1 MLRKIAPFFCM
12 SVLFLAGCG
21 DDGGGGDDGLPDELP
36 FKLTRPAIG
45 TPLTDAEITAFTRK
59 ITGFYKDVEFF
70 EWCDWHGHGVDPSYD
85 PDVLDYGLYWQ
96 DTRAVKAG
104 DTITFLHTG
113 WADNLMIRTG
123 KVLNNVAAGYLMSGD
138 PLLGKLVEKYS
149 KGIVA
154 LFLGMVWGHE
164 DPPITS
170 IMPRTIFTINHSYTD
185 AKGRNVAVDYTP
197 IRYEK
202 EDWNG
207 HSFGNPDNP
216 YFGDIWIRNMRSK
229 DDVPH
234 IYRAIPMLLRVAQDG
249 KDEHVRLAAQEAYDY
264 LVAFCKD
271 IVDEGYR
278 IRTKDK
284 EGNPYIP
291 TEDLASFVTY
301 DEIIPNA
308 ECNPKLTSALFA
320 YGETRDV
327 NCERGHSPTYE
338 STATSQHYF
347 NYAIIRYFHL
357 TAIVSALMAREDR
370 TAERLLKGLV
380 ERVDA
385 IMQNDEERAEHP
397 EWDADAA
404 AFLLASAAYGL
415 PLTDEEARFV
425 RDHYSASVDHFTPW
439 EHWDLYAASVPDG
452 DYEYKPSRDGTG
464 DERFIRV
471 PAMTYI
477 LEYCY
482 SPFRNPAGAQL
493 ADCDIVADPSRW
505 GE

>member
-1 MLRKIAPFFCM
+1 MLSKIAPFLCI
-12 SVLFLAGCG
+12 SLLLSGCG
-21 DDGGGGDDGLPDELP
+21 DDGGNGNDGLPDKLP
-36 FKLTRPAIG
+36 FVLTRPAAG
-45 TPLTDAEITAFTRK
+45 TPLSDAEITAFTKK
-59 ITGFYKDVEFF
+59 ITGFYKEVEFF
-70 EWCDWHGHGVDPSYD
+70 EWLDWHAHGVDPSHD
-85 PDVLDYGLYWQ
+85 PGIRDYGLYWQ

-123 KVLNNVAAGYLMSGD
+123 KVLNNTAAGYLMSGD
-138 PLLGKLVEKYS
+138 PLLGKLTEKYS

-154 LFLGMVWGHE
+154 LFLGMIWGHE

-170 IMPRTIFTINHSYTD
+170 IMPRTIFTINHSYQD
-185 AKGRNVAVDYTP
+185 ARGRNVAVDYTP

-207 HSFGNPDNP
+207 HSFGNPENP

-249 KDEHVRLAAQEAYDY
+249 KDEHVRLAAQEAYDF

-271 IVDEGYR
+271 IVDHGYQ

-284 EGNPYIP
+284 NGVPYVP

-301 DEIIPNA
+301 DELIPNA
-308 ECNPKLTSALFA
+308 ECDPKLTSVLFA
-320 YGETRDV
+320 YDEPRDIDCG
-327 NCERGHSPTYE
+327 NGISPTYE
-338 STATSQHYF
+338 STATTTHYF

-357 TAIVSALMAREDR
+357 TAIFSALMAREDR
-370 TAERLLKGLV
+370 AAERLLKGLV

-385 IMQNDEERAEHP
+385 IMQNDAERADHP

-415 PLTDEEARFV
+415 PLTDEEAGFI
-425 RDHYSASVDHFTPW
+425 RDHYSASVDHFTLW
-439 EHWDLYAASVPDG
+439 EHWDLYDAAIPDG
-452 DYEYKPSRDGTG
+452 EYEYKPPRDGVG

-482 SPFRNPAGAQL
+482 SPFRNEAGAKL
-493 ADCDIVADPSRW
+493 VDCEVVSDPTRW

>member
-1 MLRKIAPFFCM
+1 ML
-12 SVLFLAGCG
+12 SGCG
-21 DDGGGGDDGLPDELP
+21 DGGGGNDDGLPDRLP
-36 FKLTRPAIG
+36 FEFTRPAAG
-45 TPLTDAEITAFTRK
+45 TPLTDAETTAFTRK

-85 PDVLDYGLYWQ
+85 PDVIDYGLYWQ

-104 DTITFLHTG
+104 DTITFLHVG

-185 AKGRNVAVDYTP
+185 AKGRKVAVDYTP

-216 YFGDIWIRNMRSK
+216 YWGDIWIRNMRSK

-249 KDEHVRLAAQEAYDY
+249 KDEHVRLAAQEAYDF
-264 LVAFCKD
+264 LIAFCKD

-308 ECNPKLTSALFA
+308 ECNPKLTSVLFA
-320 YGETRDV
+320 YNEPRDI

-370 TAERLLKGLV
+370 VAERLLKGLV

-385 IMQNDEERAEHP
+385 IMQNDEERAEHA

-425 RDHYSASVDHFTPW
+425 RDQYSASVDHFTPW
-439 EHWDLYAASVPDG
+439 EHWDLYDASVPDG
-452 DYEYKPSRDGTG
+452 EYEYKPSRDGVG

-471 PAMTYI
+471 PAMTYL

-482 SPFRNPAGAQL
+482 SPFRNEAGAKL
-493 ADCDIVADPSRW
+493 VDCDVVADPARW

>member
-1 MLRKIAPFFCM
+1 MIGKIAPAFCL
-12 SVLFLAGCG
+12 VLTMFCGCG
-21 DDGGGGDDGLPDELP
+21 DDGGDGEDGLPDELP
-36 FKLTRPAIG
+36 FVLERPAAG
-45 TPLTDAEITAFTRK
+45 TPLTDAEIAEFTKK
-59 ITGFYKDVEFF
+59 ITGFYRDVEFF
-70 EWCDWHGHGVDPSYD
+70 EWCDWHSHGMDPSYD
-85 PDVLDYGLYWQ
+85 PDVRDYGLYWQ

-104 DTITFLHTG
+104 DTITFWHVG

-123 KVLNNVAAGYLMSGD
+123 KVLNNVAAGYLLSGD
-138 PLLGKLVEKYS
+138 PLLGRLTEKYS

-185 AKGRNVAVDYTP
+185 ARDRKVVVDYTDV
-197 IRYEK
+197 REEK

-207 HSFGNPDNP
+207 HSFGNPNNP
-216 YFGDIWIRNMRSK
+216 YWGDIWIRNMRSK

-234 IYRAIPMLLRVAQDG
+234 IFRAVPMLQRVARDG
-249 KDEHVRLAAQEAYDY
+249 QDEHVRRAAQEAYEF
-264 LVAFCKD
+264 LVDFCKD
-271 IVDEGYR
+271 IVDHGYQ

-284 EGNPYIP
+284 QGNPYIP

-308 ECNPKLTSALFA
+308 ECDPKLTSVLFA
-320 YGETRDV
+320 YGEPRDV
-327 NCERGHSPTYE
+327 SCGNGISPTYE
-338 STATSQHYF
+338 STATAANYY

-357 TAIVSALMAREDR
+357 TAIVAALMTREDR
-370 TAERLLKGLV
+370 VAERLLKGLF

-385 IMQNDEERAEHP
+385 IMQNDAERDKHS

-415 PLTDEEARFV
+415 PLTDEEARFI
-425 RDHYSASVDHFTPW
+425 RDQYAASVDHYTPW
-439 EHWDLYAASVPDG
+439 EHWDLYDASVPDG
-452 DYEYKPSRDGTG
+452 EYEYKPGRDDADG
-464 DERFIRV
+464 ESFVRL

-482 SPFRNPAGAQL
+482 SPVSNPSGAKL
-493 ADCDIVADPSRW
+493 VDCEIVADPARW